1 MQNYHKILIQFVE
14 LFGNSSETVCR
25 RFMNRVVNWQFRIYM
40 CRMKL
45 IDGKRTQA
53 RVQRAVV
60 VPHLQVLHR
69 NVQAIKENSVFFL
82 VFNSTWHYHIAYC
95 HLFISI
101 FSSSSFSSTPPYTL
115 FYVINWRF
123 DNKWRASKLLNSCNL
138 ISFAARRR
146 RWNRKP
152 KKKNRKHIRLL
163 SHLSIHGEHTTKPMR
178 IHNRFYSKSRS
189 SFVCKWTL
197 DGFFSFHYL
206 FPTK

>member
-1 MQNYHKILIQFVE
+1 
-14 LFGNSSETVCR
+14 
-25 RFMNRVVNWQFRIYM
+25 M

-152 KKKNRKHIRLL
+152 KKKIANTFVFCRICQYMENIQRNRWEFTIG
-163 SHLSIHGEHTTKPMR
+163 SILNLDHRSCASERWTVSS
-178 IHNRFYSKSRS
+178 RFIICFQLNKY
-189 SFVCKWTL
+189 TY
-197 DGFFSFHYL
+197 FFFKYNMM
-206 FPTK
+206 